1 MPGFRA
7 PAKWAENPDKLVAQR
22 EAIAADLL
30 FGDALAKFRG
40 HLLSRSPA
48 EFVGKMFGQAQQ
60 PLLLQQQQQQQQQ
73 GQTQTRAT
81 RKAPVDATMAAAEA
95 AAFGAG
101 ASPGP
106 KKPMFKQQSIMS
118 AFAMSTAIFTD
129 ERLAN
134 AMRTAKASKAKAKA
148 NKPMKKDEGV
158 VEVEA

>member
-1 MPGFRA
+1 
-7 PAKWAENPDKLVAQR
+7 
-22 EAIAADLL
+22 
-30 FGDALAKFRG
+30 
-40 HLLSRSPA
+40 
-48 EFVGKMFGQAQQ
+48 
-60 PLLLQQQQQQQQQ
+60 
-73 GQTQTRAT
+73 
-81 RKAPVDATMAAAEA
+81 MAAAEA

-134 AMRTAKASKAKAKA
+134 AMKAVKSAKAKA
-148 NKPMKKDEGV
+148 AKAEKPKKKDEGV